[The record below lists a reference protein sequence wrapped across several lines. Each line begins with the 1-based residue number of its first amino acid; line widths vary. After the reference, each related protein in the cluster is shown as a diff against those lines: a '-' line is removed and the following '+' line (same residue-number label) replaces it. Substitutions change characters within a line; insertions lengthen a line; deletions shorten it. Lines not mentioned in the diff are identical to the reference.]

1 MTNNSIVRTLT
12 AQKTRAIQ
20 EHIAVLLILLLAAG
34 TLMGIGWAC
43 YALAVNYYLT
53 ATFGGAGIGLMGY
66 ALTDGVFELD
76 SIKFKYDERI
86 ERAHHI

>member
-1 MTNNSIVRTLT
+1 MTNRFIIRRIT
-12 AQKTRAIQ
+12 AQKTRAVQ
-20 EHIAVLLILLLAAG
+20 EHVAVLIILVLAAG

-43 YALAVNYYLT
+43 YALAVNYFLT

-86 ERAHHI
+86 KHAHHI

>member
-1 MTNNSIVRTLT
+1 MKRTTIRNLI
-12 AQKTRAIQ
+12 ARKERAIH
-20 EHIAVLLILLLAAG
+20 EHVAVLIILVLAAG

>member
-1 MTNNSIVRTLT
+1 MTNTTIIRKLT
-12 AQKTRAIQ
+12 TQKTRAIQ
-20 EHIAVLLILLLAAG
+20 EHVAVLIILVLAAG

-43 YALAVNYYLT
+43 YALAANPWFT
-53 ATFGGAGIGLMGY
+53 AAFGAAGISLAAY

-76 SIKFKYDERI
+76 SIRYKYDERI